1 MTPDGIAEALLHVGW
16 PKLFF
21 LSFSSISSSCSFSSF
36 RNRCADAGHD
46 VLMQEMRYAVGKYCC
61 ARLQLYH
68 ALMHYKHRLR
78 GKLKKRIKREHSV
91 TQVSHSTV
99 SQRVGYSCHW

>member
-1 MTPDGIAEALLHVGW
+1 
-16 PKLFF
+16 
-21 LSFSSISSSCSFSSF
+21 
-36 RNRCADAGHD
+36 
-46 VLMQEMRYAVGKYCC
+46 MQEMRYAVGKYCC

-91 TQVSHSTV
+91 TQVSRFTV
-99 SQRVGYSCHW
+99 SQLYPGFLYDIDESEILNILV